1 MNQRTLEILDYLD
14 SLVTKDPVYQEMLT
28 RCSAL
33 EKQFDAM
40 VKALPDENRAIAWDF
55 VMLCEDMS
63 HRALEIA
70 CENMEPKNAP
80 V

>member
-1 MNQRTLEILDYLD
+1 MENTTCNKLDYLD
-14 SLVTKDPVYQEMLT
+14 KLVAADLIYQEMLH
-28 RCSAL
+28 RCGII

-40 VKALPDENRAIAWDF
+40 VKELPDEHRALAWDF

-63 HRALEIA
+63 RRALEIA
-70 CENMEPKNAP
+70 CENMEIKNAP

>member
-1 MNQRTLEILDYLD
+1 MDQITLKTVDYID
-14 SLVTKDPVYQEMLT
+14 SLIANDPVYREMLS
-28 RCSAL
+28 RCGVL

-40 VKALPDENRAIAWDF
+40 VKELPDEHRALAWDF

-63 HRALEIA
+63 RRALEIA
-70 CENMEPKNAP
+70 CENMEPKKAP